1 MKNKSE
7 KKFILSDGVFFNES
21 GKAEMPKMTYRKEV
35 KVESEPKV
43 ERKVKSTERPMDE
56 INPEYLNDESDFFG
70 GYKIKGREGRELKKI
85 GTMEQVMN
93 RIRRISMTARIE
105 FDFYTKSF
113 IISKGSP
120 YPQIRYLYVNADGE
134 YAFGTESVDL
144 VYDKKISVVEKAIKE
159 FLR

>member
-7 KKFILSDGVFFNES
+7 KRFILSDGMFFNES

-35 KVESEPKV
+35 RTEPKSV

-56 INPEYLNDESDFFG
+56 INPEYLSDESDFFG
-70 GYKIKGREGRELKKI
+70 GYKIRGREGRELKKI
-85 GTMEQVMN
+85 SLMEQAMN
-93 RIRRISMTARIE
+93 RIRRISVAAKIE

-144 VYDKKISVVEKAIKE
+144 VYDKRMSVVEKAIKE